1 MLGRSGVAWAGEHLD
16 GLLTPAWCDAAQDAR
31 EQLAGLARLQ
41 GDLGLKVGAVML

>member
-1 MLGRSGVAWAGEHLD
+1 MLGGSGVDCTGEHLD

-41 GDLGLKVGAVML
+41 GDLGLKVGAVMS